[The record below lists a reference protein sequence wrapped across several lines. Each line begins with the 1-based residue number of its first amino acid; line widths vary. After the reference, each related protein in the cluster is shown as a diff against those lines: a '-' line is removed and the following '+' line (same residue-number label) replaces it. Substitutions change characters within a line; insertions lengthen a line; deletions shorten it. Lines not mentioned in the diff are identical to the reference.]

1 MNATR
6 DRKLGQT
13 ELSVLRLTNQF
24 GLCVPQ
30 ATGGLPELGGL
41 SAVSQQRLLDRLV
54 RWQLL
59 TPCWLYPGRRCYV
72 LTLAGQQ
79 RVSGAGQRGLQVD
92 RPLSSETKLRRFAML
107 SFCCLGKTPRRPV
120 TPCHEDETR
129 LQADDAPLSGNY
141 YVQNGDKDIYGFL
154 RVDMGGAGRWDRIVA
169 KCCHDA
175 RRIVT
180 ASTLKPYTASGLF
193 EITLATATQQK
204 AERIHQAFCD
214 NPTELPVRIAII
226 PELFH
231 LQAPRPI

>member
-6 DRKLGQT
+6 DRKLSHS
-13 ELSVLRLTNQF
+13 ELSVLKLTSQF
-24 GLCVPQ
+24 GLCVLE
-30 ATGGLPELGGL
+30 AAAGL
-41 SAVSQQRLLDRLV
+41 SEVCGPSATAQQRLLDRLV

-59 TPCWLYPGRRCYV
+59 TQCWLYPGRRCYV
-72 LTLAGQQ
+72 LTFAGQQ
-79 RVSGAGQRGLQVD
+79 RVSGAGQRRLQVD

-107 SFCCLGKTPRRPV
+107 SFCCLGKVPRRPV

-129 LQADDAPLSGNY
+129 LQADDIPLSGNY
-141 YVQNGDKDIYGFL
+141 YVQNGEKDIYGFL

-169 KCCHDA
+169 KCTNDA
-175 RRIVT
+175 RRIVA

-204 AERIHQAFCD
+204 AERLQRAFCE
-214 NPTELPVRIAII
+214 NPAELPVRIAII

>member
-6 DRKLGQT
+6 DRKLGQS
-13 ELSVLRLTNQF
+13 ELSVLKLTSQF
-24 GLCVPQ
+24 GLCISE
-30 ATGGLPELGGL
+30 ATTGLREVGGL
-41 SAVSQQRLLDRLV
+41 SAASRQRLLDRLV

-59 TPCWLYPGRRCYV
+59 TKCWLYPGRRCYV
-72 LTLAGQQ
+72 LTFAGQQ
-79 RVSGAGQRGLQVD
+79 RVSEAGQRRLQVD

-107 SFCCLGKTPRRPV
+107 SFCYLGKTPRCPV

-141 YVQNGDKDIYGFL
+141 YVQNGEEDIYGFL
-154 RVDMGGAGRWDRIVA
+154 RVDMGGTGRWDRIVA
-169 KCCHDA
+169 KCTNDA
-175 RRIVT
+175 RRIVA

-204 AERIHQAFCD
+204 AERLQRAFCE
-214 NPTELPVRIAII
+214 NPAELPVRIAII

>member
-6 DRKLGQT
+6 DRKLSHS
-13 ELSVLRLTNQF
+13 ELSVLKLTSQF
-24 GLCVPQ
+24 GLCILEAV
-30 ATGGLPELGGL
+30 AGLSEVGGL
-41 SAVSQQRLLDRLV
+41 SAASQQRLLDRLV

-72 LTLAGQQ
+72 LTFAGQQ
-79 RVSGAGQRGLQVD
+79 RVSRAGQRRLQVD

-107 SFCCLGKTPRRPV
+107 SFCCLGKTLRRPV

-129 LQADDAPLSGNY
+129 LQADDAPRSGNY

-175 RRIVT
+175 RRIVA
-180 ASTLKPYTASGLF
+180 ASILKPYTASGSF

-204 AERIHQAFCD
+204 AERLQRAFCE
-214 NPTELPVRIAII
+214 NPAELPVRIAVI